1 MSNWYQNDSILADY
15 ERERLSPDYDVTSA
29 KKSVKK
35 RIKELEAV
43 IEELECSD
51 YLDENQCWQL
61 EDAQQELHDLR
72 AELNY

>member
-43 IEELECSD
+43 IEELEHSD